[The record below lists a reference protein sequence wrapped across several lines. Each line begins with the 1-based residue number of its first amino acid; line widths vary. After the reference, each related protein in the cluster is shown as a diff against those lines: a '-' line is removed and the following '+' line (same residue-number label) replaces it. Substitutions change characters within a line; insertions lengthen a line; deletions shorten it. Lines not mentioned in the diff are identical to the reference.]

1 MQLQKTYRGD
11 ERFRLDDDFDINLKQ
26 ATANRKSLPQN
37 MLGALS
43 KREEE
48 LLKSAD
54 GKKATKKVRPC
65 LAMTR
70 ALHISFPN
78 I

>member
-1 MQLQKTYRGD
+1 M
-11 ERFRLDDDFDINLKQ
+11 DDDFDINLKQ

-54 GKKATKKVRPC
+54 GKKATKKVRAY
-65 LAMTR
+65 LKYSN
-70 ALHISFPN
+70 ISP
-78 I
+78 IEEGKV

>member
-54 GKKATKKVRPC
+54 GKKATKKVRAS
-65 LAMTR
+65 LSTS
-70 ALHISFPN
+70 ISCTN

>member
-1 MQLQKTYRGD
+1 M
-11 ERFRLDDDFDINLKQ
+11 DDDFDINLKQ

-70 ALHISFPN
+70 ALHICSSN

>member
-26 ATANRKSLPQN
+26 AAANRKSLPQN

-54 GKKATKKVRPC
+54 GKKTAKKVSKY
-65 LAMTR
+65 LAMTV
-70 ALHISFPN
+70 LISKQL
-78 I
+78 

>member
-1 MQLQKTYRGD
+1 
-11 ERFRLDDDFDINLKQ
+11 
-26 ATANRKSLPQN
+26 

-54 GKKATKKVRPC
+54 GKKATKKVRKC
-65 LAMTR
+65 LAT
-70 ALHISFPN
+70 I
-78 I
+78 